1 MFLVNIL
8 AVAGIGTHKN
18 GSRHDATRSIE
29 KPGAS
34 PAEMLIASYA
44 AMENNNKRGGS
55 TAHGSKRISASQ
67 LPEGDSDLEL
77 LLCEMVETSHALS
90 AAKVLVHPFHRALSY
105 SCLIAKAN

>member
-1 MFLVNIL
+1 MFVVNIL

-44 AMENNNKRGGS
+44 AMENNNKRGDQ
-55 TAHGSKRISASQ
+55 Q
-67 LPEGDSDLEL
+67 L
-77 LLCEMVETSHALS
+77 V
-90 AAKVLVHPFHRALSY
+90 AARGYPHLSY
-105 SCLIAKAN
+105 PKEI